1 MNDFGC
7 DREESVSEALRSGD
21 LNPELL
27 RHVSECATCADLVLV
42 SQFLQDEA
50 RAASESAVPDAS
62 IIWRKAQLRT
72 RREALASATLP
83 IRVARGVAAVATFVA
98 TLWLVVSI
106 MKPFSWLPDAGN
118 YRLAAEHILT
128 GQPTARCVLIG
139 ALCTL
144 MCACAGAFYLLRE
157 DAAEARAH
165 RELLS

>member
-21 LNPELL
+21 LNPDLL
-27 RHVSECATCADLVLV
+27 SHVSECATCADLVLV

-50 RAASESAVPDAS
+50 RAASESALPDAT

-106 MKPFSWLPDAGN
+106 TKPFSWLPDAGN

-128 GQPTARCVLIG
+128 GQPTAQWVLIG
-139 ALCTL
+139 GLCTL